1 MLTPQEECECGTE
14 GHGSVGMVGWVGAD
28 GRGFFLTLMILHSCL
43 FDWWKRGGEEEHGS
57 ALGQQ

>member
-1 MLTPQEECECGTE
+1 M
-14 GHGSVGMVGWVGAD
+14 GMVGWVGAD